1 MLAIETRNLHK
12 SFGSVEAV
20 KALEL
25 NVPVGTVFGF
35 LGPNGAG
42 KTTFMRLLL
51 GLLRPDEGEVQLFG
65 QSLSASR
72 KAALAKVG
80 ALIERPCIYPHLT
93 GEQNL
98 SVTSDLLGAPRSEID
113 RVLQTVGLEHARK
126 RRAGGYS
133 LGMRQRLGLARA
145 LLGKPRLLILDEP
158 MNGLDPDSIIAMREL
173 IRTLP
178 ETDDCTVFISSH
190 ALSEVEKVVDHAAI
204 LESGRLALSAPMTEL
219 RHQSQRIHIR
229 VNKPDQACALL
240 NVADAVIDRVEGN
253 DLILLAPLTD
263 REEKIAHWN
272 KALVQSDIHVSRLE
286 VHASTLEAL
295 YNRVVQNQ
303 ASKGGLI

>member
-12 SFGSVEAV
+12 AFGSVEAV

-25 NVPVGTVFGF
+25 TVPVGTVFGF

-51 GLLRPDEGEVQLFG
+51 GLLRPDEGEVRLFG
-65 QSLSASR
+65 QSLSVNR

-113 RVLQTVGLEHARK
+113 RVLQTVGLEYARK

-158 MNGLDPDSIIAMREL
+158 MNGLDPDSIVAMREL

-178 ETDDCTVFISSH
+178 ETDDCTVFVSSH
-190 ALSEVEKVVDHAAI
+190 VLSEVEKMVDHAAI
-204 LESGRLALSAPMTEL
+204 LEAGRLALSAPMTEL
-219 RHQSQRIHIR
+219 RHQSERIHIR
-229 VNKPDQACALL
+229 VNKPDEARALL
-240 NVADAVIDRVEGN
+240 KSADAVTERADGN
-253 DLILLAPLTD
+253 ELILFAPQVG
-263 REEKIAHWN
+263 REEKMAHWN
-272 KALVQSDIHVSRLE
+272 KVLVQGNIHVSRLE
-286 VHASTLEAL
+286 VKASTLETL
-295 YNRVVQNQ
+295 YNRVVQSG
-303 ASKGGLI
+303 ASERNIA